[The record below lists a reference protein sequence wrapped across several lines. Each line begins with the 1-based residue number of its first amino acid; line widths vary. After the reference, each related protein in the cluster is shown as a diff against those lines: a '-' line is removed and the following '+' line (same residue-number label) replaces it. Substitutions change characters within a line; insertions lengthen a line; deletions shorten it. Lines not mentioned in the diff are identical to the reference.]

1 MGHITQE
8 HLQQSTIAIPDDI
21 YIANLF
27 ESKVAPIFDKKIK
40 LQEEIQQ
47 FTKLRDELLPLL
59 MNGQVSVNYDLSLLS
74 YCLFLLLWEKQLSDK
89 VMKKRIIAEILA
101 GVSIDLEKSQ
111 IANLQSVLERAF
123 EQI

>member
-74 YCLFLLLWEKQLSDK
+74 YCLFLLL
-89 VMKKRIIAEILA
+89 
-101 GVSIDLEKSQ
+101 
-111 IANLQSVLERAF
+111 
-123 EQI
+123 

>member
-59 MNGQVSVNYDLSLLS
+59 MNGQVSVNYDLSAFSSSSVQNLMS
-74 YCLFLLLWEKQLSDK
+74 
-89 VMKKRIIAEILA
+89 VAEIALA
-101 GVSIDLEKSQ
+101 V
-111 IANLQSVLERAF
+111 
-123 EQI
+123 

>member
-21 YIANLF
+21 YIANIL
-27 ESKVAPIFDKKIK
+27 ESKVAPIFDQKIK

-59 MNGQVSVNYDLSLLS
+59 MNGQASVNYDLSAFSLSSVQNLLS
-74 YCLFLLLWEKQLSDK
+74 
-89 VMKKRIIAEILA
+89 VAEI
-101 GVSIDLEKSQ
+101 
-111 IANLQSVLERAF
+111 AF
-123 EQI
+123 AV